1 MTKVYTHGT
10 LRGAFR
16 MHKYKNR
23 TVIKHLTYGT
33 PYDILYTGGEKQMSN
48 RNRKHP
54 EKKKSD
60 IDWKS
65 WLLGVITDLTIGI
78 ILLILDKLLN

>member
-1 MTKVYTHGT
+1 MYILSHPGT
-10 LRGAFR
+10 SAAVEVPL
-16 MHKYKNR
+16 MYLKNSFLLC
-23 TVIKHLTYGT
+23 IKHLTYGT

-65 WLLGVITDLTIGI
+65 WATRSDNGLDYRNHPTDSR
-78 ILLILDKLLN
+78 